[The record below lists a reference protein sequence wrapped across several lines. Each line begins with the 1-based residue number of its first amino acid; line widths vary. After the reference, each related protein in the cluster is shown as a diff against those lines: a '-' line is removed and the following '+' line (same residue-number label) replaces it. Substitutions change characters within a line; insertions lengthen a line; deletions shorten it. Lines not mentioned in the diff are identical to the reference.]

1 MKLLDDIID
10 EIISRPL
17 TPDQREQREQVKD
30 VNQKEEEEEE
40 EEDKVKQD
48 EIESED
54 KMTEDS
60 QTESSQ
66 MTTSSVTTNSQTTIL
81 SLASSYEEISLH
93 LMAKDLD
100 VKNVNVIMLV
110 DGFLYVGEICP
121 IQAPDIYGIIL
132 HGERQHRPHIYSQE
146 EMLKE
151 AIKEVKVDSPDQL
164 KEGQRVCAFW
174 STQYRHLY
182 PGFIRM
188 STPHPT
194 LVYVEFDDGDSG
206 RIPIDDIRLLPQ
218 DYPLMKINADPMKIL
233 DRKRRTSSCSKSD
246 LNNKKSGEKENMQN
260 EKPNDIVSKCQ
271 VADVPCQSVRVK
283 KKKKHTKDDRHH
295 RHHKHHHHT
304 CSRHHRKCKKH
315 KSKSKDQEPRITKLN
330 NKESKKEITK
340 ESKKEVTKEGKK
352 GMNKATSN
360 QTNKLTNGMQKM
372 NNKDDENAQKLKCKE
387 LSSNNSKPKAS
398 SNSLSS
404 QSQIASSLNDSSTNN
419 DKKKAKRICDT
430 KTNTTA
436 NGQNELSN
444 TKSPSKKSSKE
455 KESEIELNSQ
465 NSTSQRRR
473 ERNPSSEKSKIAAF
487 LPERQLWHWAGR
499 VLKKTGCKGSRTRK
513 VFYKEIERGR
523 EKIKIDDCAVFLSTG
538 NQIIIKLFSLF
549 NIFIMIQDVLICH
562 SSVESIQCGRLEAAI

>member
-17 TPDQREQREQVKD
+17 TPDQREQVKD
-30 VNQKEEEEEE
+30 VNQKEEEDE
-40 EEDKVKQD
+40 VKQD
-48 EIESED
+48 QIEIED
-54 KMTEDS
+54 KMNEDS
-60 QTESSQ
+60 QTQSSQ
-66 MTTSSVTTNSQTTIL
+66 MTTSSVTTNSQITIL
-81 SLASSYEEISLH
+81 SLASSYEEISLR

-146 EMLKE
+146 EMLNE
-151 AIKEVKVDSPDQL
+151 AIREIKVDSPDQL

-315 KSKSKDQEPRITKLN
+315 KSKSKDPEPRITKLN

-404 QSQIASSLNDSSTNN
+404 TSQSQTASSLNDSSTNN

-455 KESEIELNSQ
+455 KESEIQFNSH
-465 NSTSQRRR
+465 NSTSQIRRR
-473 ERNPSSEKSKIAAF
+473 ERNPSAEKSKIAPF

-538 NQIIIKLFSLF
+538 NFIFISLFNLF
-549 NIFIMIQDVLICH
+549 NIFIIIQDVLICH
-562 SSVESIQCGRLEAAI
+562 SSAESIQCGRLEAAI